1 MNIQQSIIHRI
12 AKERDSSGA
21 ESIEIN
27 VRNETLPLDGR
38 LIKLGADV
46 LKLYG
51 TLSNGYGTLGD
62 DLDIHRFPKY
72 LTDYSSIH
80 NDFITLASKTLNLIA
95 ESMSQQRLTTTSYP
109 IFFKYENQG
118 REWLLIAML
127 KLKEGVGIDEETLD
141 LNDSLIF
148 DINNL
153 REAARID
160 IGMWLNNEQ
169 PYLSF
174 IKRGS
179 GADAESS
186 KYFRNALS
194 CLEYTDAK
202 FNTDTALRAVD
213 DYCENQDWS
222 PEKRQAT
229 RARVFEYCKTKKDA
243 NEPVNL
249 TALSSVINDLAPD
262 SFVNFVRAN
271 EYPVSETFSP
281 HPDSYKKLQHL
292 AKRFGTISLGFDV
305 DDLVSERVY
314 YNETEESIVVC
325 NPPLDLVAQIQKVIG
340 GISNNSE

>member
-1 MNIQQSIIHRI
+1 LNIQQSIIHRI

-72 LTDYSSIH
+72 LTDYSSSDI
-80 NDFITLASKTLNLIA
+80 DFIALTSKTLNVIA
-95 ESMSQQRLTTTSYP
+95 ESMSQKSLTTTSYP
-109 IFFKYENQG
+109 IFFKYVNKG
-118 REWLLIAML
+118 RDWLLIAVL

-148 DINNL
+148 DIHNL

-160 IGMWLNNEQ
+160 IRKWASNEQ

-179 GADAESS
+179 GTDAESS
-186 KYFRNALS
+186 KYFRDALS

-213 DYCENQDWS
+213 DYCENQEWN
-222 PEKRQAT
+222 PEKRQVT
-229 RARVFEYCKTKKDA
+229 RAKVFEYCKTKKDA

-249 TALSSVINDLAPD
+249 TALSAVINDLEPN
-262 SFVNFVRAN
+262 SFVSFVREN

-305 DDLVSERVY
+305 GDLVAERVY
-314 YNETEESIVVC
+314 YDATEESIVIC
-325 NPPLDLVAQIQKVIG
+325 NPPVDLVEQMQKAIG
-340 GISNNSE
+340 GSSNSSE